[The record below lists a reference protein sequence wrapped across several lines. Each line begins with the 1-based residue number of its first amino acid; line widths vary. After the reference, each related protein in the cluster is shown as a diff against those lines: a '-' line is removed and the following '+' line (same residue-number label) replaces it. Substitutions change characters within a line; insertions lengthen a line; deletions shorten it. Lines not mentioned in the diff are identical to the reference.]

1 MFAVAG
7 DAAALTEQLHL
18 LTSLFLYGHAS
29 FLCPSGSM
37 LLAHTIAFLLQ

>member
-29 FLCPSGSM
+29 FLCGSM